1 MPGDFV
7 IESKEP
13 GKGKTLAKDRM
24 ERASYIRVDVKKMDT
39 LMKLLEEL
47 NASQTA
53 VLGNVDLRVPGLS
66 LDNFDQAA
74 EQMMNSFAKLQNAI
88 LSMRM
93 MNLNHTF
100 QRMNRIVFETARQLG
115 KEIDFEMMG
124 EETELDKN
132 IVEHVLAPLMHL
144 VRNSVDHGIET
155 PEEREKQGKRRRG
168 KIILSAGK
176 ENDRVWICVE
186 DDGRGLEREKIL
198 EKAKKQGLLS
208 AKEAE
213 ENYTDQEVYQFITL
227 PGFSTREEITEYSG
241 RGVGMDV
248 VVSNLQEVN
257 GTLEIESTA
266 GEGSKMIL
274 YIPNVLTQRTDIPQ

>member
-1 MPGDFV
+1 M
-7 IESKEP
+7 
-13 GKGKTLAKDRM
+13 
-24 ERASYIRVDVKKMDT
+24 IRSM
-39 LMKLLEEL
+39 

-155 PEEREKQGKRRRG
+155 PEEREKLGKRRRG
-168 KIILSAGK
+168 KITLSAGK
-176 ENDRVWICVE
+176 ENGRVWNFYW
-186 DDGRGLEREKIL
+186 GRTKR
-198 EKAKKQGLLS
+198 KKRIRL
-208 AKEAE
+208 
-213 ENYTDQEVYQFITL
+213 
-227 PGFSTREEITEYSG
+227 
-241 RGVGMDV
+241 
-248 VVSNLQEVN
+248 
-257 GTLEIESTA
+257 
-266 GEGSKMIL
+266 
-274 YIPNVLTQRTDIPQ
+274 